1 MDRAPAQVNTR
12 LSQRRRAPY
21 AEPMTF
27 SAIIVAAGSGERAG
41 AGGPK
46 QWRALAGKP
55 VARWSLE
62 AFVNAGARRVVVV
75 VPSDADERA
84 AEAFAGLIGWT
95 AVHGG
100 ATRAGSVQAGLA
112 ALGADPDEIVMI
124 HDAARPFL
132 KAKHIADLVTA
143 LETADGAGPA
153 LPLADTLKRRDAD
166 GVVSTAPREDLHR
179 AQTPQA
185 FCHGVISVAYL
196 AWPDGEAPTD
206 DLAVV
211 ERAGGRIALT
221 PGDPMLFKLTYP
233 EDFDMAERL
242 AASACVTRIGQGF
255 DVHRFGPG
263 DSVWLCG
270 VKIAHGQS
278 LVGHS
283 DADVALHALTDA
295 LLGAIGEGDIGDH
308 FPPTD
313 PQWKGVDSTVFLRH
327 AAGLVAARG
336 GVIDNVDVTLICE
349 APKIKPHRRAMRER
363 LAELLGL
370 ALDQVSVKATTT
382 EQLGFTGRGEGL
394 AAQAVAAISLERG
407 LPARS

>member
-1 MDRAPAQVNTR
+1 
-12 LSQRRRAPY
+12 
-21 AEPMTF
+21 MTF

-46 QWRALAGKP
+46 QWRELAGRP

-62 AFVNAGARRVVVV
+62 AFLSAGARRVVVV
-75 VPSDADERA
+75 IPADGEARA
-84 AEAFAGLIGWT
+84 ADAFAGLDGWT
-95 AVHGG
+95 AVPGG
-100 ATRAGSVQAGLA
+100 ATRALSVRAGLA
-112 ALGADPDEIVMI
+112 ALGAQADDIVMI

-132 KAKHIADLVTA
+132 SRAHVADLVAA
-143 LETADGAGPA
+143 LDWADGAAPA
-153 LPLADTLKRRDAD
+153 LPVADTLKRRDAATGAVCTAARD
-166 GVVSTAPREDLHR
+166 GLYR

-185 FCHGVISVAYL
+185 FRHGVIVAAMA

-221 PGDPMLFKLTYP
+221 PGDPMLFKLTFP

-242 AASACVTRIGQGF
+242 ASPARVTRIGQGF

-263 DSVWLCG
+263 DGVWLCG

-295 LLGAIGEGDIGDH
+295 LLGTLGEGDIGDH

-313 PQWKGVDSTVFLRH
+313 PQWKGADSTVFLRH
-327 AAGLVAARG
+327 AAKLIAARG
-336 GVIDNVDVTLICE
+336 GLIDNVDLTLICE
-349 APKIKPHRRAMRER
+349 EPKIKPHRRAMRER
-363 LAELLGL
+363 LADLLDL

-382 EQLGFTGRGEGL
+382 EQLGFTGRGEGM
-394 AAQAVAAISLERG
+394 AAQAVVSISLQRG
-407 LPARS
+407 RPFRS